1 MSIIVKEVV
10 GKKDLKKWV
19 DFPNK
24 LYKNAP
30 AYVPFLFN
38 DEMDTFT
45 KTKNPAYDF
54 CETKLFL
61 AYKDNK
67 IVGRIC
73 ALLNHAYNKK
83 WNKNAMRFTRFDFI
97 DDYEVSEALFNEV
110 IKWAKENSLTEVMGP
125 IGFTDLDHEGMLVE
139 GFDELNMSI
148 TFYNHPYYIKHMERL
163 GLTKDIDWME
173 FQIKVPEQLDPR
185 IERISEHLIQ
195 RNGYEL
201 VTYTS
206 RKVLLNDAFEA
217 FKVIDEAFSVLY
229 GTVPLTEKIINKA
242 IADYIPL
249 VNLKYI
255 CSVKDKDGK
264 IIGFGI
270 LVPSIA
276 KALKKCNGRMVRG
289 IFRLLK
295 ALKGKNDTLEM
306 FLIGITQEHQ
316 KKGVPAII
324 MNQII
329 KVCIENGVKICE
341 TGPELETNESV
352 QSMWK
357 TFDTRHHKRRRCWIK
372 TINSNQSDAN

>member
-1 MSIIVKEVV
+1 MSIIIKEVV

-24 LYKNAP
+24 LYKKVP

-45 KTKNPAYDF
+45 KAKNPAYDF

-61 AYKDNK
+61 AYIDNK
-67 IVGRIC
+67 IVGRIG
-73 ALLNHAYNKK
+73 ALINHAYNKK

-110 IKWAKENSLTEVMGP
+110 IKWAKENNLTEVMGP

-255 CSVKDKDGK
+255 CSVKDKEGK

-357 TFDTRHHKRRRCWIK
+357 TFDARHHKRRRCWIK
-372 TINSNQSDAN
+372 QIDE

>member
-1 MSIIVKEVV
+1 MSIIIKEVV

-24 LYKNAP
+24 LYKKVS

-61 AYKDNK
+61 AYKDKK
-67 IVGRIC
+67 IVGRIA
-73 ALLNHAYNKK
+73 ALINHAYNKK

-97 DDYEVSEALFNEV
+97 DDFEVSSALFNEV
-110 IKWAKENSLTEVMGP
+110 VKWTKENNLTEIMGP

-148 TFYNHPYYIKHMERL
+148 TFYNHPYYIEHMERL
-163 GLTKDIDWME
+163 GLVKDIDWME

-195 RNGYEL
+195 RNGYQL
-201 VTYTS
+201 VTYTN
-206 RKVLLNDAFEA
+206 RKVLLHDAFEA

-229 GTVPLTEKIINKA
+229 GTVPLTDKIINKA

-324 MNQII
+324 MNQIM
-329 KVCIENGVKICE
+329 KVCIENGVKLCE

-357 TFDTRHHKRRRCWIK
+357 TFESRHHKRRRCWIK
-372 TINSNQSDAN
+372 QIGK

>member
-1 MSIIVKEVV
+1 MSIIIKEVV

-24 LYKNAP
+24 LYKKVP

-45 KTKNPAYDF
+45 KAKNPAYDF

-61 AYKDNK
+61 AYIDHK
-67 IVGRIC
+67 IVGRIG
-73 ALLNHAYNKK
+73 ALINHAYNKK

-110 IKWAKENSLTEVMGP
+110 IKWAKENNLTEVMGP
-125 IGFTDLDHEGMLVE
+125 IGFTDLDHEGMLVK

-242 IADYIPL
+242 VADYIPL

-255 CSVKDKDGK
+255 CSVKDKEGK

-341 TGPELETNESV
+341 TGPELETNDSV

-357 TFDTRHHKRRRCWIK
+357 TFDARHHKRRRCWIK
-372 TINSNQSDAN
+372 QIDE

>member
-1 MSIIVKEVV
+1 MSIVIKEVV

-24 LYKNAP
+24 LYKEVP

-45 KTKNPAYDF
+45 KAKNPAYDF

-61 AYKDNK
+61 AYIDNK
-67 IVGRIC
+67 IVGRIG
-73 ALLNHAYNKK
+73 ALINHAYNKK

-97 DDYEVSEALFNEV
+97 DDFEVSSALFNEV
-110 IKWAKENSLTEVMGP
+110 IKWAKENGLTEVMGP

-148 TFYNHPYYIKHMERL
+148 TFYNHPYYIEHMERL

-185 IERISEHLIQ
+185 IERISDHLIQ
-195 RNGYEL
+195 RNGYQL
-201 VTYTS
+201 VTYTN

-229 GTVPLTEKIINKA
+229 GTVPLTDKIINKA

-255 CSVKDKDGK
+255 CSVKDKEGK

-306 FLIGITQEHQ
+306 FLIGITHEHQ

-324 MNQII
+324 MNQIM
-329 KVCIENGVKICE
+329 KVCIENGVKISE
-341 TGPELETNESV
+341 TGPELETNENV

-357 TFDTRHHKRRRCWIK
+357 TFDSRHHKRRRCWIK
-372 TINSNQSDAN
+372 QIDE

>member
-10 GKKDLKKWV
+10 GKIDLKKWV

-73 ALLNHAYNKK
+73 ALINHAYNKK

-372 TINSNQSDAN
+372 SINSNQSDAN